1 MPNDLDPRFVTRL
14 RRAGVLVILGLLVQL
29 ATLVEAHPFSFLS
42 FLLVGSGLVLAGVI
56 TFVWAWAKE

>member
-42 FLLVGSGLVLAGVI
+42 FLIVGSGLVLAGVI